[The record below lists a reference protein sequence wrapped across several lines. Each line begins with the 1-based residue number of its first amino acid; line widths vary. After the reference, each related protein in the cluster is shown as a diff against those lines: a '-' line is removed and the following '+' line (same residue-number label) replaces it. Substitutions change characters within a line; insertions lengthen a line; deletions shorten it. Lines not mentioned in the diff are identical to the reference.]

1 MASKKQ
7 RTEGTEDD
15 VAMQEEINDFRVN
28 TTFATVSFTISN
40 LTDFLTGTIVYYGP
54 KLTNTRPL
62 PA

>member
-28 TTFATVSFTISN
+28 TTFATVSFTIPAS
-40 LTDFLTGTIVYYGP
+40 TDFLTGTIVYY
-54 KLTNTRPL
+54 
-62 PA
+62 